1 MTPSTLRGTWADQL
15 ITQVDTYSS
24 TPLWRL
30 ENVRNKKYYLIHGTH
45 DDNVHYQQSM
55 LLSAALEEKYILF
68 RQQAY
73 PDQDHSIGDFH
84 HHLYLS
90 LTSFFNEDCFG
101 AIST

>member
-1 MTPSTLRGTWADQL
+1 MFSRIYLKLANYVESAPKQ
-15 ITQVDTYSS
+15 SS
-24 TPLWRL
+24 LK
-30 ENVRNKKYYLIHGTH
+30 NDVRNKKYYLIHGTH

-55 LLSAALEEKYILF
+55 LLSAAFEEKYILF

-90 LTSFFNEDCFG
+90 LTSFFKEDCFG
-101 AIST
+101 ALST